1 MFTTYTPIGA
11 NKALPEVKRRF
22 NSIVYQKNNIVAL
35 QEELQRITESN
46 SSIKRFIIKKQE
58 LNSAVSNLYRSIE
71 KLEDLGVVIKSVDD
85 GLLDFPS
92 MRFDEEVWLCWK
104 AGETGVKFWH
114 GKDEGFM
121 ARKPLEKEGFP
132 GHKILNKGGK
142 DWREDMK

>member
-11 NKALPEVKRRF
+11 NKVLPEVKRQF
-22 NSIVYQKNNIVAL
+22 NSILTQKNNVIAL
-35 QEELQRITESN
+35 QEELQRITEAR

-92 MRFDEEVWLCWK
+92 MRFNEEVWLCWK
-104 AGETGVKFWH
+104 AGETGVKFLH

-121 ARKPLEKEGFP
+121 ARKPLVKEGFERL
-132 GHKILNKGGK
+132 INKDK
-142 DWREDMK
+142 AVDWREEMK

>member
-1 MFTTYTPIGA
+1 MFTTYTPVGA
-11 NKALPEVKRRF
+11 NKVLPEVKRRF

-46 SSIKRFIIKKQE
+46 SSIKKFIIKKQE

-104 AGETGVKFWH
+104 AGETEIKFWH

-121 ARKPLEKEGFP
+121 GRKPLMQEGFP
-132 GHKILNKGGK
+132 SYDN
-142 DWREDMK
+142 REFSDLR

>member
-11 NKALPEVKRRF
+11 NKVLPEVKRRF

-35 QEELQRITESN
+35 QEELQRITESS
-46 SSIKRFIIKKQE
+46 SSIKRFIVKKQE

-104 AGETGVKFWH
+104 AGEDGVKFWH

-121 ARKPLEKEGFP
+121 ARKPLVANGFP
-132 GHKILNKGGK
+132 KLNEKP
-142 DWREDMK
+142 DMSDLR

>member
-92 MRFDEEVWLCWK
+92 MRFNEEVWLCWK
-104 AGETGVKFWH
+104 AGEDGVKFWH

-121 ARKPLEKEGFP
+121 ARKPLVANGFP
-132 GHKILNKGGK
+132 KLNEKP
-142 DWREDMK
+142 DMSDLR

>member
-11 NKALPEVKRRF
+11 NKVLPEVKRRF

-35 QEELQRITESN
+35 QEELQRITESS
-46 SSIKRFIIKKQE
+46 SSIKRFIVKKQE

-71 KLEDLGVVIKSVDD
+71 KIEDLGVVIKSVDD

-92 MRFDEEVWLCWK
+92 MRFNEEVWLCWK
-104 AGETGVKFWH
+104 AGEDGVKFWH

-121 ARKPLEKEGFP
+121 ARKPLVANGFP
-132 GHKILNKGGK
+132 KLNEKP
-142 DWREDMK
+142 DMSDLR

>member
-11 NKALPEVKRRF
+11 NKVLPEVQRRF
-22 NSIVYQKNNIVAL
+22 SSIVYQKNNIVDL
-35 QEELQRITESN
+35 QGELQRIADSHF
-46 SSIKRFIIKKQE
+46 SLKRFIIKKQE
-58 LNSAVSNLYRSIE
+58 LNIAVSNLYRSIE

-121 ARKPLEKEGFP
+121 ARKPLVANGFP
-132 GHKILNKGGK
+132 KLNEKP
-142 DWREDMK
+142 DMSDLR

>member
-114 GKDEGFM
+114 GKDEGFT
-121 ARKPLEKEGFP
+121 ARKPLIANGFP
-132 GHKILNKGGK
+132 KLNEKP
-142 DWREDMK
+142 DMSDLR

>member
-104 AGETGVKFWH
+104 AGEDGVKFWH
-114 GKDEGFM
+114 EKDEGFM
-121 ARKPLEKEGFP
+121 ARKPLVANGFP
-132 GHKILNKGGK
+132 KLNEKP
-142 DWREDMK
+142 DMSDLR

>member
-1 MFTTYTPIGA
+1 MFTTYTPVGA
-11 NKALPEVKRRF
+11 NKVLPEVKRRF

-35 QEELQRITESN
+35 QEELQRITESS
-46 SSIKRFIIKKQE
+46 SSIKRFIVKKQE

-114 GKDEGFM
+114 EKDEGFM
-121 ARKPLEKEGFP
+121 ARKPLVANGFP
-132 GHKILNKGGK
+132 KLNEKP
-142 DWREDMK
+142 DMSDLR